1 MNQACEVAEVLQTEM
16 EMFGAKLECHLVET
30 LFLEYWPKL
39 TSWLYPLV
47 RCRDTAAELTQEA
60 YLRLLAFS
68 GQETIRHPRAFLYQ
82 TAKNLA
88 LDHLRKDKVQ
98 ALHVADLDEAA
109 QVPADQPSA
118 ERVLLDRERVDQFL
132 AAMETMPPRSRE
144 VFVLHRVHELSYRQI
159 AERLNIS
166 ESAVEKN
173 IMRALTHCRRALQDC
188 RRATEPA

>member
-1 MNQACEVAEVLQTEM
+1 MNQACEVAEALETDQGE
-16 EMFGAKLECHLVET
+16 FGTRLECHLLEM

-39 TSWLYPLV
+39 ISWLYPLV
-47 RCRDTAAELTQEA
+47 HCRDTAAELTQEA
-60 YLRLLAFS
+60 YVRLLSFS
-68 GQETIRHPRAFLYQ
+68 DQHTIRHPRAFLYQ

-98 ALHVADLDEAA
+98 ALHVTDFDEAA

-173 IMRALTHCRRALQDC
+173 IMRALTHCRHALRDGS
-188 RRATEPA
+188 PP

>member
-1 MNQACEVAEVLQTEM
+1 MNHASEVAEALQTEM
-16 EMFGAKLECHLVET
+16 GTGLEYALVET
-30 LFLEYWPKL
+30 LFLDYWPKL
-39 TSWLYPLV
+39 ISWLYPVV

-68 GQETIRHPRAFLYQ
+68 GQQAIRHPRAFLYQ

-98 ALHVADLDEAA
+98 AVHVTDLDEAA
-109 QVPADQPSA
+109 QVPSDQPSA
-118 ERVLLDRERVDQFL
+118 ERALLDRERVDQFL

-159 AERLNIS
+159 AKRLNIS

-173 IMRALTHCRRALQDC
+173 IMRALTHCRRALQDGGVQ
-188 RRATEPA
+188 

>member
-1 MNQACEVAEVLQTEM
+1 MNQACEGIEELAVESTEA
-16 EMFGAKLECHLVET
+16 GTRLECHLLET
-30 LFLEYWPKL
+30 LFWEYWPKL
-39 TSWLYPLV
+39 TSWLYPVV

-60 YLRLLAFS
+60 YLRLLSFS
-68 GQETIRHPRAFLYQ
+68 RQETIRHPRAFLYQ

-98 ALHVADLDEAA
+98 ALHVTDFDEAA

-132 AAMETMPPRSRE
+132 SAMETMPSRSRE
-144 VFVLHRVHELSYRQI
+144 VFVLHRVEELSYRQI
-159 AERLNIS
+159 AHRLNIS

-173 IMRALTHCRRALQDC
+173 IMRALTHCRRALEDC
-188 RRATEPA
+188 GAQ